1 METTRRQFT
10 PQEKVAVLREDLVE
24 HVPVSDLCDK
34 HKLHR
39 TLF

>member
-10 PQEKVAVLREDLVE
+10 PQPKVAVLREDRVA